1 MKRLALPVWAWRGMW
16 STSRTVTRGSG
27 TPALRRLSSRVAAS
41 AVRASSRSRTTAT
54 SAPALGLADLVFAY
68 RGRFDHHGADRERVH
83 LDAAVSEGVVGSSF
97 SGRSQVTVVGGTGVA
112 NQSVRELVADQRLGE
127 VVEVGHQCF
136 GRCRAR
142 LDGFVVAVDELD
154 DAHVAGEAEDRS
166 VGLGVA
172 DETLG
177 GGELIGHGDAERGAD
192 GRAVFGAEH
201 LGRGGDGRGRD
212 P

>member
-16 STSRTVTRGSG
+16 STTRTVTRGPG
-27 TPALRRLSSRVAAS
+27 TPALRRLSSRAAAS
-41 AVRASSRSRTTAT
+41 AVRSSSRSSTTAT
-54 SAPALGLADLVFAY
+54 SAPPSVWRTSYSRTGGDLTITVRIASGL
-68 RGRFDHHGADRERVH
+68 H
-83 LDAAVSEGVVGSSF
+83 LDAAVSERVIGSSF
-97 SGRSQVTVVGGTGVA
+97 SGRSQVTVVGGIGVA
-112 NQSVRELVADQRLGE
+112 NESVRELVADQRLGE
-127 VVEVGHQCF
+127 VVEVGHQYF

-142 LDGFVVAVDELD
+142 RDGFVVGVDELD

-177 GGELIGHGDAERGAD
+177 GRELIGHGDAECGAD
-192 GRAVFGAEH
+192 GRSVFGAEH
-201 LGRGGDGRGRD
+201 LGRCGDARGRD